1 VQTRRP
7 ERACLHEIATLRRL
21 PLSVSR
27 QPSSGRRPAVISVSL
42 ACIPCSTRV
51 AANLLPMFGVPTEEA
66 REIAARPLPKR
77 R

>member
-27 QPSSGRRPAVISVSL
+27 QPSSGRPAVISVSR
-42 ACIPCSTRV
+42 ACIACSTWV
-51 AANLLPMFGVPTEEA
+51 AANLLPMFGVPTDEA
-66 REIAARPLPKR
+66 REIAARPFPKR